1 MRDHGRNRTAWVLIE
16 TFLPRATYPGHEQ
29 CVRRI
34 AGRYAGSAWNVRAHV
49 GVAVAISGCA
59 ELRAGERCF
68 MQRRTFLKTAGV
80 VTVAVAGGG
89 VWRAYDHGV
98 FGVGEG
104 PAYEPWKD
112 WRNHPDEGTLA
123 LVRAA
128 ILAAS
133 PHNTQ
138 PWLFKVTS
146 SSIELYIDTKRNVGA
161 LDPFLREEHIGIGC
175 ALENLMLAA
184 PAHGYHATATLVRGK
199 LGPIPAESKAELV
212 AQVDLVSG
220 KQEENELYE
229 AIPKRHTNRSPY
241 SPDQPIPPQFVD
253 TLSRLSL
260 QEQDVRFFLFTAEGD
275 RKKIVEI
282 SSAANADLYS
292 DSEVE
297 CASDRWIR
305 ANWGELQQLR
315 DGLSIDAFGLP
326 PSAAGVAKMMPLWLL
341 KRVSRSETN
350 GYSDLMLSAP
360 LIGIIAVHDRYE
372 REHCLRAGRIWQ
384 RAHLLAT
391 ARGLA
396 GRPCNESVEM
406 IDHEKALGK
415 PSLRA
420 SLLAEV
426 LGDAAWQPTFVFY
439 MGYPKRGAHA
449 SPRRSIESVIL

>member
-1 MRDHGRNRTAWVLIE
+1 M
-16 TFLPRATYPGHEQ
+16 
-29 CVRRI
+29 
-34 AGRYAGSAWNVRAHV
+34 
-49 GVAVAISGCA
+49 VAVSDCA
-59 ELRAGERCF
+59 GLRAVDRDL
-68 MQRRTFLKTAGV
+68 MQRRRFLKGVGV
-80 VTVAVAGGG
+80 VTVVVVGGG
-89 VWRAYDHGV
+89 VWRAYDQGV
-98 FGVGEG
+98 FSVGQG

-112 WRNHPDEGTLA
+112 WRNHSDEGALA

-138 PWLFKVTS
+138 PWLFKVTN

-161 LDPFLREEHIGIGC
+161 LDPFLREEHIGMGC

-184 PAHGYHATATLVRGK
+184 AAHGYQATATLLPGK
-199 LGPIPAESKAELV
+199 LGPIPAESKPQLLAR
-212 AQVDLVSG
+212 VDLVSG
-220 KQEENELYE
+220 NHEENDLYD
-229 AIPKRHTNRSPY
+229 AIPRRHTNRSAYNPEK
-241 SPDQPIPPQFVD
+241 PIPPQFVD
-253 TLSRLSL
+253 TLSRLAS
-260 QEQDVRFFLFTAEGD
+260 EEPDVKLFLFTRESD

-282 SSAANADLYS
+282 SSDSNAEIYS
-292 DSEVE
+292 DREVQLGSGQWVRMNWSEV
-297 CASDRWIR
+297 
-305 ANWGELQQLR
+305 QKFR

-326 PSAAGVAKMMPLWLL
+326 PIATGVAKLMPLWLL
-341 KRVSRSETN
+341 KRLGSRRDAN
-350 GYSDLMLSAP
+350 GYSDLMLTAP
-360 LIGIIAVHDRYE
+360 LIGIMAVHDRYD

-415 PSLRA
+415 PALRA
-420 SLLAEV
+420 GLLGEV

-439 MGYPKRGAHA
+439 MGYPKRTAHA